1 MGRRSQNQT
10 LGLWANGQL
19 VGHWTLTPQGDSV
32 LQYDAGWVSSAVG
45 RPISLSLP
53 FNLHNEPIVGPQV
66 AHYFENL
73 LPDSDAIRRRIAL
86 RFNTGSTQAF
96 ALLAAIGRDCVGA
109 LQLLPQGE
117 QPGPQVVD
125 GVALSEANVE
135 RYLLECT
142 SDKRFNAGLEADD
155 DFRIS
160 LAGAQE
166 KSALLRWNGQ
176 WMKPRGTTPTTHILK
191 MPLGLVGGRQADFS
205 TSVDNEWLCMQLLKA
220 YGLPVAHAEIAT
232 FGRQRVLVVE
242 RFDRVLSQ
250 DGQYLLRLVQ
260 EDFCQVTGTSPLR
273 KYENEGGPGLQAL
286 FEVVRQSQEP
296 EADAKTIMAAQVL
309 FWMLRAPDGHA
320 KNFSIQIQAGASGRF
335 KLTPLYDVMS
345 AYPVMGNQANQWA
358 PQDLRLAMALLGK
371 NRHYH
376 MQQIQRR
383 HFNST
388 AKRVGYGKDAEDL
401 LQALIAATPQVV
413 ERVQAEVPKGFSQQV
428 LDTVLSGVL
437 AAAKSLE
444 SQPS

>member
-1 MGRRSQNQT
+1 
-10 LGLWANGQL
+10 
-19 VGHWTLTPQGDSV
+19 
-32 LQYDAGWVSSAVG
+32 
-45 RPISLSLP
+45 
-53 FNLHNEPIVGPQV
+53 
-66 AHYFENL
+66 
-73 LPDSDAIRRRIAL
+73 
-86 RFNTGSTQAF
+86 
-96 ALLAAIGRDCVGA
+96 
-109 LQLLPQGE
+109 
-117 QPGPQVVD
+117 
-125 GVALSEANVE
+125 
-135 RYLLECT
+135 
-142 SDKRFNAGLEADD
+142 
-155 DFRIS
+155 
-160 LAGAQE
+160 
-166 KSALLRWNGQ
+166 
-176 WMKPRGTTPTTHILK
+176 
-191 MPLGLVGGRQADFS
+191 
-205 TSVDNEWLCMQLLKA
+205 MQLLKA
-220 YGLPVAHAEIAT
+220 YGLPVAHAEMAT

-242 RFDRVLSQ
+242 RFDRVRSQ
-250 DGQYLLRLVQ
+250 DGQHLLRLVQ
-260 EDFCQVTGTSPLR
+260 EDFCQATGTSPLR

-296 EADAKTIMAAQVL
+296 EADAKTIMASQVL

-401 LQALIAATPQVV
+401 LQALISATPQVV
-413 ERVQAEVPKGFSQQV
+413 ERVQADVPKGFSQQV